1 MSNFLIQISVYVKN
15 QSKMATLRS
24 ELMLVKQHI
33 AGIRQIV
40 PNHIRLSA
48 SERRSLFKLNAKRQE
63 FVQKSMQH
71 MRQHSS
77 ELPSFIDIAAC
88 NNDIHLYNQ
97 CAEVIKELEQLQSKL
112 EDARVFL
119 GNRIMKQTRGFF
131 LHARGAAE
139 SGHAGFQKVYDD
151 LKPHYAVGRNTNN
164 RRIKK

>member
-1 MSNFLIQISVYVKN
+1 MPS
-15 QSKMATLRS
+15 LRSLVGS

-48 SERRSLFKLNAKRQE
+48 SERRSLFKLSAKRQE
-63 FVQKSMQH
+63 FVQKSFNY

-77 ELPSFIDIAAC
+77 ELPSFIDIAGC
-88 NNDIHLYNQ
+88 NNDFHLYQQ
-97 CAEVIKELEQLQSKL
+97 CAEVIKELEQLQEKL

-139 SGHAGFQKVYDD
+139 AGHKGFQDVYDD
-151 LKPHYAVGRNTNN
+151 LKPHYAVGRNSTS
-164 RRIKK
+164 RRIK

>member
-1 MSNFLIQISVYVKN
+1 MPS
-15 QSKMATLRS
+15 LRSLVGS

-33 AGIRQIV
+33 SGIRQIV

-63 FVQKSMQH
+63 FVQKSFNY

-77 ELPSFIDIAAC
+77 ELPSFIDIAGC
-88 NNDIHLYNQ
+88 NNDLHLYQQ
-97 CAEVIKELEQLQSKL
+97 CAEVIKELEQLQEKL

-139 SGHAGFQKVYDD
+139 AGHKGFQDVYDD
-151 LKPHYAVGRNTNN
+151 LKPHYAVGRNSTS
-164 RRIKK
+164 RRIK

>member
-1 MSNFLIQISVYVKN
+1 MPS
-15 QSKMATLRS
+15 LRSLVGS

-63 FVQKSMQH
+63 FVQKSFNY

-77 ELPSFIDIAAC
+77 ELPSFIDIAGC
-88 NNDIHLYNQ
+88 NNDLHLYQQ
-97 CAEVIKELEQLQSKL
+97 CAEVIKELEQLQEKL
-112 EDARVFL
+112 EDARFFL

-139 SGHAGFQKVYDD
+139 AGHKGFQDVYDD
-151 LKPHYAVGRNTNN
+151 LKPHYAVGRNSTS
-164 RRIKK
+164 RRIK

>member
-1 MSNFLIQISVYVKN
+1 MPS
-15 QSKMATLRS
+15 LRSLVGS

-48 SERRSLFKLNAKRQE
+48 SERRSLFKLNTKRQE
-63 FVQKSMQH
+63 FVQKSFNY

-77 ELPSFIDIAAC
+77 ELPSFIDIAGC
-88 NNDIHLYNQ
+88 NNDLHLYQQ
-97 CAEVIKELEQLQSKL
+97 CAEVIKELKQLQEKL
-112 EDARVFL
+112 EDAKVFL

-139 SGHAGFQKVYDD
+139 AGHKGFQKVYDN
-151 LKPHYAVGRNTNN
+151 LKPHYAVGRNSNS
-164 RRIKK
+164 RRIK

>member
-1 MSNFLIQISVYVKN
+1 MPS
-15 QSKMATLRS
+15 LRSLVGS

-63 FVQKSMQH
+63 FVQKSFNY

-77 ELPSFIDIAAC
+77 ELPSFIDIAGC
-88 NNDIHLYNQ
+88 NNDLHLYQQ
-97 CAEVIKELEQLQSKL
+97 CAEVIKELEQLQEKL

-139 SGHAGFQKVYDD
+139 AGHKGFQDVYDD
-151 LKPHYAVGRNTNN
+151 LKPHYAVGRNSTS
-164 RRIKK
+164 RRKK

>member
-1 MSNFLIQISVYVKN
+1 
-15 QSKMATLRS
+15 MATLRSLVGS

-63 FVQKSMQH
+63 FVQKSFQY

-77 ELPSFIDIAAC
+77 ELPAYIDIAGC
-88 NNDIHLYNQ
+88 NNDMHLYEQ
-97 CAEVIKELEQLQSKL
+97 CAEVLKELEQLQSKL

-131 LHARGAAE
+131 HHVRGAAE
-139 SGHAGFQKVYDD
+139 SGHSGFKKVYDD
-151 LKPHYAVGRNTNN
+151 LKPHYAVGRNSNAT
-164 RRIKK
+164 RIKK

>member
-1 MSNFLIQISVYVKN
+1 MPS
-15 QSKMATLRS
+15 LRSLVGS

-63 FVQKSMQH
+63 FVQKSFNY

-77 ELPSFIDIAAC
+77 ELPSFIDIAGC
-88 NNDIHLYNQ
+88 HNDLHLYQQ
-97 CAEVIKELEQLQSKL
+97 CAEVIKELEQLQEKL
-112 EDARVFL
+112 EDAKVFL

-139 SGHAGFQKVYDD
+139 AGHKGFQKVYDD
-151 LKPHYAVGRNTNN
+151 LKPHYAVGRNSNS
-164 RRIKK
+164 RRIK

>member
-1 MSNFLIQISVYVKN
+1 MPS
-15 QSKMATLRS
+15 LRSLVGS

-63 FVQKSMQH
+63 FVQKSFNYMK
-71 MRQHSS
+71 QHSS
-77 ELPSFIDIAAC
+77 ELPSYIDVPGC
-88 NNDIHLYNQ
+88 NNDLHLYQQ
-97 CAEVIKELEQLQSKL
+97 CAEVIKELEQLQEKL

-139 SGHAGFQKVYDD
+139 AGHKGFQKVFDD
-151 LKPHYAVGRNTNN
+151 LKPHYAVGRNSSS
-164 RRIKK
+164 RRIK

>member
-1 MSNFLIQISVYVKN
+1 MPS
-15 QSKMATLRS
+15 LRSLVGS

-48 SERRSLFKLNAKRQE
+48 SERRSLFKLSAKRQE
-63 FVQKSMQH
+63 FVQKSFNY

-77 ELPSFIDIAAC
+77 ELPSFIDIAGC
-88 NNDIHLYNQ
+88 NNDLHLYQQ
-97 CAEVIKELEQLQSKL
+97 CAEVIKELEQLQEKL

-139 SGHAGFQKVYDD
+139 AGHKGFQDVYDD
-151 LKPHYAVGRNTNN
+151 LKPHYAVGRNSTS
-164 RRIKK
+164 RRIK

>member
-1 MSNFLIQISVYVKN
+1 MPS
-15 QSKMATLRS
+15 LRSLVGS

-63 FVQKSMQH
+63 FVQKSFNYMK
-71 MRQHSS
+71 QHSS
-77 ELPSFIDIAAC
+77 ELPSFIDIAGC
-88 NNDIHLYNQ
+88 NNDLHLYQQ
-97 CAEVIKELEQLQSKL
+97 CAEVIRELEQLQEKL

-139 SGHAGFQKVYDD
+139 AGHKGFQKVFDD
-151 LKPHYAVGRNTNN
+151 LKPHYAVGRNSNS
-164 RRIKK
+164 RRIK